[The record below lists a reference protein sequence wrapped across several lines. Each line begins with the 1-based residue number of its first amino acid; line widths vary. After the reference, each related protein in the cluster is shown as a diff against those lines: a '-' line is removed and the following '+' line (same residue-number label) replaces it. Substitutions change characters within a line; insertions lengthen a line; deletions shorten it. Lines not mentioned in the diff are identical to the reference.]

1 MPAGPARRL
10 KWAPRAV
17 AAFEATLA
25 HIAGEDPRTAE
36 LVVARVEHSLE
47 LLRRNPGL
55 GTLTAARGV
64 RRYPVPR
71 TGHVL
76 NYRVRADSIVVLR
89 WYRARQNVPR

>member
-10 KWAPRAV
+10 SWAPRAL

-47 LLRRNPGL
+47 LLRRNPG
-55 GTLTAARGV
+55 
-64 RRYPVPR
+64 
-71 TGHVL
+71 
-76 NYRVRADSIVVLR
+76 SIVVLR
-89 WYRARQNVPR
+89 WYRARQNVSR